1 MIHKL
6 YIHIVFLFF
15 TLLLLDI
22 SYSCDTIILE
32 GRHMDNKLS
41 ELLHEL
47 GISKVKLAKFLGVSR
62 QMIYNYLELNDINK
76 WPKDKKVLLLNLLGI
91 KDTKDIDKIE
101 VNTDYITQVE
111 LRLNS
116 LCDSKKDDNNGVGSE
131 LLSGISSKNQ
141 ELFVGVVD
149 LIKEYLE
156 DNGKDGVNIIN
167 YLYHYLQ
174 AMNNT
179 KELKYILAYVAKET
193 GFEKPMEFT
202 FEEDEQFI
210 FESVM
215 FSAMVLYRSGKA
227 SKSKLAESHRR
238 FVNQI
243 EQKMED
249 KLSRTMELNN
259 VKVQALKELGYTE
272 INESNATE
280 VFEKIAEIQSRK
292 TAFKK
297 IDE

>member
-1 MIHKL
+1 MNTKL
-6 YIHIVFLFF
+6 A
-15 TLLLLDI
+15 D
-22 SYSCDTIILE
+22 
-32 GRHMDNKLS
+32 
-41 ELLHEL
+41 LLHEL

-62 QMIYNYLELNDINK
+62 QMIYNYLEMDDINK

-91 KDTKDIDKIE
+91 KNVEEMNDIKVDT
-101 VNTDYITQVE
+101 NYITEVE
-111 LRLNS
+111 MRLNS
-116 LCDSKKDDNNGVGSE
+116 LCENKEECNRGNSD
-131 LLSGISSKNQ
+131 LLSGVSSENQ
-141 ELFVGVVD
+141 ELFIGIID

-156 DNGKDGVNIIN
+156 ESGKEGKNIIN

-174 AMNNT
+174 SINNT

-193 GFEKPMEFT
+193 GFEKPMEFA

-259 VKVQALKELGYTE
+259 IKVQALKELGFNE
-272 INESNATE
+272 INENNATE

-297 IDE
+297 IDEE

>member
-1 MIHKL
+1 MKTKL
-6 YIHIVFLFF
+6 
-15 TLLLLDI
+15 TD
-22 SYSCDTIILE
+22 
-32 GRHMDNKLS
+32 
-41 ELLHEL
+41 LLHEL

-62 QMIYNYLELNDINK
+62 QMIYNYLEMNDINK
-76 WPKDKKVLLLNLLGI
+76 WPKDKKVLLLNLLGVKDI
-91 KDTKDIDKIE
+91 KEIDKITID
-101 VNTDYITQVE
+101 TDYITSVE
-111 LRLNS
+111 MRLNS
-116 LCDSKKDDNNGVGSE
+116 LCETKREDSRGVTSDLLNGVSP
-131 LLSGISSKNQ
+131 KNQ
-141 ELFVGVVD
+141 ELFIGIMD
-149 LIKEYLE
+149 LVKEYLE
-156 DNGKDGVNIIN
+156 DNGKEGINIIN
-167 YLYHYLQ
+167 YFYHYLQ

-193 GFEKPMEFT
+193 GFEKPMEFA

-243 EQKMED
+243 EQKLEE

-259 VKVQALKELGYTE
+259 IKIQALKELNYTE
-272 INESNATE
+272 INENNATE

-292 TAFKK
+292 TAFRK
-297 IDE
+297 IDDEK

>member
-1 MIHKL
+1 MNDKL
-6 YIHIVFLFF
+6 I
-15 TLLLLDI
+15 
-22 SYSCDTIILE
+22 
-32 GRHMDNKLS
+32 N
-41 ELLHEL
+41 LLHEL

-62 QMIYNYLELNDINK
+62 QMIYNYLEMDDINK

-91 KDTKDIDKIE
+91 KDPKEIDNLE

-111 LRLNS
+111 VRLNS
-116 LCDSKKDDNNGVGSE
+116 LCDNKKDENNGVGNE
-131 LLSGISSKNQ
+131 LLNGINPKNQ
-141 ELFVGVVD
+141 ELFIGVMD
-149 LIKEYLE
+149 LVKEYLE
-156 DNGKDGVNIIN
+156 DNGKEGINIIN

-174 AMNNT
+174 AMSNT

-193 GFEKPMEFT
+193 GFEKPMEFS

-215 FSAMVLYRSGKA
+215 FSAMILYRSGKA

-243 EQKMED
+243 EQKMEE
-249 KLSRTMELNN
+249 KLSRTMELNSI
-259 VKVQALKELGYTE
+259 KAQALRELGYTE
-272 INESNATE
+272 VNEENATE
-280 VFEKIAEIQSRK
+280 IFEKIAEIESRK

-297 IDE
+297 MDDDK

>member
-1 MIHKL
+1 MN
-6 YIHIVFLFF
+6 V
-15 TLLLLDI
+15 
-22 SYSCDTIILE
+22 
-32 GRHMDNKLS
+32 KLS
-41 ELLHEL
+41 NLLHEL
-47 GISKVKLAKFLGVSR
+47 GISKVKLSKFLGVSR
-62 QMIYNYLELNDINK
+62 QMIYNYLELDDINK
-76 WPKDKKVLLLNLLGI
+76 WPKDKKVLMLNLLGVKNAEEI
-91 KDTKDIDKIE
+91 KKIK
-101 VNTDYITQVE
+101 VDTDYISEVE

-116 LCDSKKDDNNGVGSE
+116 LCEAKKENNNKAESD
-131 LLSGISSKNQ
+131 LLSGVSEKNH
-141 ELFVGVVD
+141 EIFIGIVD

-156 DNGKDGVNIIN
+156 DNGKEGENIIN
-167 YLYHYLQ
+167 YFYHYLQ

-179 KELKYILAYVAKET
+179 PELKYILAYVAKET
-193 GFEKPMEFT
+193 GFEKPMEFA
-202 FEEDEQFI
+202 FEEDQQFI

-280 VFEKIAEIQSRK
+280 IFEKIAEIQSRK

-297 IDE
+297 TD